1 MFILGNKDLKW
12 PRGIVYDHDAGSPNR
27 LYVCDYL
34 NQRLAIFND
43 QDQLRDEITLS
54 AKDKLIPNYNTIN
67 NGTYE
72 STEIED
78 ELKFCPVNVLVKGQ
92 YVYVT
97 DDWSYSNCIRVFDKN
112 TKDLIRNVGHMQ
124 VWNPLGIVVDDDD
137 NIFTLAKL
145 FYDTGT
151 LHLYCFSKKGKLLY
165 RTNLNVSENVSISDF
180 LIDRYTDKSCAT
192 IVACGEC
199 KIHFFNFK

>member
-1 MFILGNKDLKW
+1 LKW
-12 PRGIVYDHDAGSPNR
+12 PRGITYDHEASSPNC

-34 NQRLAIFND
+34 NRRVAIFND
-43 QDQLRDEITLS
+43 QDQLRDEIVLS
-54 AKDKLIPNYNTIN
+54 AKDKLVPNYNTIN

-72 STEIED
+72 SSEIED

-92 YVYVT
+92 SIYVT
-97 DDWSYSNCIRVFDKN
+97 DDWSSSNCIRVFDKT
-112 TKDLIRNVGHMQ
+112 TKELIRNIGHLQ
-124 VWNPLGIVVDDDD
+124 AWNPLGIAIDDND

-151 LHLYCFSKKGKLLY
+151 TQLFCFSKKGKLLY
-165 RTNLNVSENVSISDF
+165 RTNLNISDNGSMSDF
-180 LIDRYTDKSCAT
+180 MIDRNTDKSRAT

-199 KIHFFNFK
+199 KIHFFNFE